1 MIALLV
7 PLRPQR
13 EQEQRRP
20 EAALP
25 LLCWLPP
32 RPRRRP
38 RQSAAASP
46 RRPRPGSAEPR
57 RRSCRATGGGADAG
71 GGRERRGE
79 DEEARR
85 SPLPLEQR
93 KADEARPQ
101 RLSAPWLSPSS
112 SLPLGPPLPQRLRET
127 AAAAAASLRPPRE
140 PAAAEAA
147 APAAAAAGRAR
158 QAPQPPRR
166 RRCSRLPRVARRR
179 SLPCPPCCST
189 KGPVA
194 LRGRSTRA
202 APRRRRRGRLRFG
215 GSFGGKE
222 GFVRVREREKEGERD
237 EKRRRCCCRC
247 RSGSSKKTST
257 MPFAPDFQLSR
268 LSLSCQGFLLL
279 IPVSED
285 LTWRDFLLRP
295 GRRSSRARRSRRLVR
310 EVMM

>member
-101 RLSAPWLSPSS
+101 RLSAPWLSSSS

-127 AAAAAASLRPPRE
+127 AAAAASLRPPRE

-237 EKRRRCCCRC
+237 EK
-247 RSGSSKKTST
+247 KAT
-257 MPFAPDFQLSR
+257 
-268 LSLSCQGFLLL
+268 LLL
-279 IPVSED
+279 PLPLRFFQKNLDDAFCSRFSAVASLALVPRVSSPD
-285 LTWRDFLLRP
+285 SCLRGSHLEGFSSAARQKILP
-295 GRRSSRARRSRRLVR
+295 GAS
-310 EVMM
+310 

>member
-32 RPRRRP
+32 PPRRRP

-101 RLSAPWLSPSS
+101 RLSAPWLSSSS

-127 AAAAAASLRPPRE
+127 AAAASLRPPRE

-158 QAPQPPRR
+158 QAPQPPCR

-222 GFVRVREREKEGERD
+222 GFVRERERERGGERRKKGD
-237 EKRRRCCCRC
+237 AAAAAAAR
-247 RSGSSKKTST
+247 SSKKTST

-295 GRRSSRARRSRRLVR
+295 GRRASRARRSRRLVR